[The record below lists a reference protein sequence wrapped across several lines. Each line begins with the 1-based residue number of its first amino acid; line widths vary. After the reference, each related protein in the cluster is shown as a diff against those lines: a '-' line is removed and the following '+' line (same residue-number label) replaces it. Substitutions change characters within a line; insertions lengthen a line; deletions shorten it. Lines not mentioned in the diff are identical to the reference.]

1 MRRSRLLFSTV
12 LSVMLCLSLF
22 TSGKAEASM
31 WTQTYDR
38 DEFDRARSLVATSD
52 GGYAI
57 AGTTNSFQMPGDF
70 WLIKTDDFGTV
81 EWNMT
86 YGRPEPY
93 EETACSLVATS
104 DGGYAIAGTTHPSDY
119 FGDFWLIKTNAY
131 GNEEWN
137 QTYGGTEGEVLYS
150 MVEAPDGG
158 YAMVGTWDLP
168 IFGGSGY
175 TNNSWLIK
183 TDADGNMEWNQTY
196 TGGNAHSLVAT
207 SDGGYAIAGNTD
219 SFNIPCDFWLI
230 KTDDFGTVE
239 WNMTYG
245 GPNYEKA
252 SLLIET
258 SDGGYAMAGTT
269 KFYDLDM
276 NSTADPWLVKT
287 DADGNM
293 EWNQTYEEAETEG
306 FSSLIATSDGGYA
319 LAGTWYYGSFGA
331 AGGMSD
337 FWLMKTDAN
346 GNEEWN
352 QTYGEADN
360 EAATSLIETSDGG
373 YALAGNL
380 AYSSLEDVDIW
391 LIKTDEFGVVPEA
404 AWVILPLLLVA
415 TVSIFISKKK
425 FLLKRS

>member
-1 MRRSRLLFSTV
+1 L
-12 LSVMLCLSLF
+12 
-22 TSGKAEASM
+22 
-31 WTQTYDR
+31 
-38 DEFDRARSLVATSD
+38 
-52 GGYAI
+52 
-57 AGTTNSFQMPGDF
+57 
-70 WLIKTDDFGTV
+70 
-81 EWNMT
+81 
-86 YGRPEPY
+86 
-93 EETACSLVATS
+93 
-104 DGGYAIAGTTHPSDY
+104 
-119 FGDFWLIKTNAY
+119 
-131 GNEEWN
+131 
-137 QTYGGTEGEVLYS
+137 VLY
-150 MVEAPDGG
+150 
-158 YAMVGTWDLP
+158 
-168 IFGGSGY
+168 
-175 TNNSWLIK
+175 
-183 TDADGNMEWNQTY
+183 
-196 TGGNAHSLVAT
+196 
-207 SDGGYAIAGNTD
+207 
-219 SFNIPCDFWLI
+219 
-230 KTDDFGTVE
+230 
-239 WNMTYG
+239 
-245 GPNYEKA
+245 
-252 SLLIET
+252 
-258 SDGGYAMAGTT
+258 
-269 KFYDLDM
+269 
-276 NSTADPWLVKT
+276 PWLVKT